1 MAQVHT
7 HFPQNPLMER
17 LRGCAATRVSP
28 YPAKGGN
35 SMAAT
40 SFDTAPALRL
50 HALDS
55 EDLALL
61 SAHVQD
67 ALVRVGDIA
76 YVPAKRR
83 FALVG
88 SRFDWAAEM
97 EGRLERCRSGL
108 HFEGVQSVRCQRVSR
123 DQPDVILDL
132 LAVTFEPGPEAP
144 GGTIRL
150 TFAGGAVICLDVECV
165 EAQLCDIGPR
175 WKTAARP
182 AHNISSPEDGLSPG

>member
-1 MAQVHT
+1 MAV
-7 HFPQNPLMER
+7 NLLE
-17 LRGCAATRVSP
+17 
-28 YPAKGGN
+28 N
-35 SMAAT
+35 
-40 SFDTAPALRL
+40 APALRL

-61 SAHVQD
+61 SAHLQD

-76 YVPAKRR
+76 YLPAKRR

-88 SRFDWAAEM
+88 SRFDWSAEM
-97 EGRLERCRSGL
+97 DGRLERCRSGL
-108 HFEGVQSVRCQRVSR
+108 HFEGVERVRCQRISR
-123 DQPDVILDL
+123 DQPDAILDL
-132 LAVTFEPGPEAP
+132 LAVTFEPGPEPP

-175 WKTAARP
+175 WKTTARP
-182 AHNISSPEDGLSPG
+182 MHHEAEAQASSR